1 MTSRDTIDTRQAH
14 SPIEPEVNATFD
26 QWIGDRSV
34 YWSAERDAWIVTGY
48 AEAARILQDSGD
60 YWRDIPQREGAP
72 EFWGRHLLMLE
83 GRDHVRM
90 HSLHM
95 KLTGETFAE
104 NIRER
109 ASEIARDRSSR
120 LVKQGRAE
128 LAADYAD
135 TVPFLI
141 GCDFLGLDTA
151 DTALMESLLI
161 QMRIRAK
168 WKEALHAGSG
178 ISLESQIAQ
187 DGQAAL
193 KTMASVLLPI
203 IRDRRERPRDD
214 LFSALWQK
222 GPTVFPDWNE
232 HDVLSTSWSSLDNET
247 KPLLRGLL
255 YTLCRDP
262 ELQAKLR
269 RDPSLVAGFVEEGLR
284 FLTPFRTIRRVVK
297 RDIEIGGQEMHRG
310 DSIYLITPL
319 ANRDAERWEC
329 PYAFDAER
337 PQKSPHLAF
346 GYGPGYCVGRYVG
359 RVEAAEAVKGI
370 LAETST
376 FSLDPE
382 AATPKWAGEMY
393 HSVSPIHA
401 ILQP

>member
-1 MTSRDTIDTRQAH
+1 M
-14 SPIEPEVNATFD
+14 
-26 QWIGDRSV
+26 
-34 YWSAERDAWIVTGY
+34 YWNAERDAWIVTGY
-48 AEAARILQDSGD
+48 AEAARILQDSRD

-109 ASEIARDRSSR
+109 ASEISRDRSSR

-135 TVPFLI
+135 TVPFLV

-151 DTALMESLLI
+151 DASLMESLLF

-168 WKEALHAGSG
+168 WKEALHSGSG

-203 IRDRRERPRDD
+203 IRDRREHPRDD

-222 GPTVFPDWNE
+222 GPSVFPDWNE

-297 RDIEIGGQEMHRG
+297 TEVEIGGQKMRPG

-319 ANRDAERWEC
+319 ANRDEERWAC
-329 PYAFDAER
+329 PHAFDAER

-382 AATPKWAGEMY
+382 AVTPKWAGEMY

-401 ILQP
+401 ILQR

>member
-1 MTSRDTIDTRQAH
+1 MTSRDTIDSHRAH
-14 SPIEPEVNATFD
+14 SPIEAEVGATFD
-26 QWIGDRSV
+26 QWVGDRSV
-34 YWSAERDAWIVTGY
+34 YWSTERDAWIVTGY
-48 AEAARILQDSGD
+48 TESASILQDSGTF
-60 YWRDIPQREGAP
+60 WRDIPQREGAS
-72 EFWGRHLLMLE
+72 EFWGRHLLIME

-95 KLTGETFAE
+95 KLTDKTFAE
-104 NIRER
+104 SIRER
-109 ASEIARDRSSR
+109 AREIARDRSSR
-120 LVKQGRAE
+120 LAKQGRAE

-141 GCDFLGLDTA
+141 GCDFLGVGTA
-151 DTALMESLLI
+151 DASLLESLLA

-168 WKEALHAGSG
+168 WKEALHSGSG
-178 ISLESQIAQ
+178 ISLKSKIAQ

-193 KTMASVLLPI
+193 KAMAAVLLPI
-203 IRDRRERPRDD
+203 IRDRREHPRDD
-214 LFSALWQK
+214 LYSALWQK
-222 GPTVFPDWNE
+222 GPSVFPDWNE
-232 HDVLSTSWSSLDNET
+232 HDVLSTSWSSMDNET

-262 ELQAKLR
+262 ELQTRLR

-297 RDIEIGGQEMHRG
+297 RDIEIGGQRMHRG
-310 DSIYLITPL
+310 DSIYLITPI
-319 ANRDAERWEC
+319 ANRDEERWTC

-337 PQKSPHLAF
+337 PQESIHLAF

-359 RVEAAEAVKGI
+359 RVEAEEAVNAM
-370 LAETST
+370 LAETSM
-376 FSLDPE
+376 FRLDPK
-382 AATPKWAGEMY
+382 ADKPKWAGEMY

-401 ILQP
+401 VLQQ